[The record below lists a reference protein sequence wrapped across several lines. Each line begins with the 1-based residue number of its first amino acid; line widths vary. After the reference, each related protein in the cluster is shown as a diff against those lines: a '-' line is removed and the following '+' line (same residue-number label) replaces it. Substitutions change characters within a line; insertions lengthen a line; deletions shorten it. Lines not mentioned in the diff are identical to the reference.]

1 MSAHIPGDQKKI
13 LEVAIGGYSVAGI
26 KTSNEDAFAA
36 LQPAPPIRALK
47 GIALCVADGVSCSD
61 NAQLA
66 SQTAVRTFIEDY
78 YSTPDS
84 WPVKTAA
91 ARVLSA
97 LNAWLFHHGQ
107 QYIARN
113 ALVTTFSGVILKS
126 TTAHLLHAGDSR
138 IYRWRGGSLE
148 LLTRDHQQ
156 RNRDGSF
163 YLTRALGMDSR
174 LEVDYIQEEL
184 VQGDLLVLTTDGV
197 HGVLPNA
204 ELSQLLAAN
213 FADLETQAKAIVD
226 AALRNGSDD
235 NLSCLLVRV
244 DQLPIE
250 DIDEVHRRLTQLKIP
265 PVLDVGQIID
275 GYRVQRILH
284 NGTRSHV
291 YVVESIVETNI
302 GVEQNT
308 GAQKRY
314 VLKAPSSNFSEDAQ
328 YLEGFMREQWV
339 GRRIDHPSIMKI
351 YPHPENSPFLYH
363 LCEYIEGQSLRQW
376 LFDNPRPALE
386 IVRSL
391 TREIITA
398 LRVFQRQHMVHRDLK
413 PENVML
419 LADGRIK
426 LIDFGTVYV
435 SGLGE
440 VNSPLREDT
449 PVGSADYIAPEY
461 LLGETGTHTS
471 DIFSLG
477 VMVYE
482 MLTGKLPFN
491 LPFLSSGA
499 TRRPPKGLQPWRYQ
513 FAREKRKDL
522 PLWVDLALQKAT
534 APRQRER
541 YQALSEFL
549 QDICVPNADM
559 LQERQS
565 APLIERSPVNFWRG
579 LALLLLIVVLVQWAL
594 MLKP

>member
-1 MSAHIPGDQKKI
+1 MSTPFSSDQKHT
-13 LEVAIGGYSVAGI
+13 LEVAIGGYSTAGI
-26 KTSNEDAFAA
+26 KPNNEDAFGA

-107 QYIARN
+107 QQIARN

-138 IYRWRGGSLE
+138 IYRLRNGSLE
-148 LLTRDHQQ
+148 QLTRDHQQ

-174 LEVDYIQEEL
+174 LEVDYIQEEIEAND
-184 VQGDLLVLTTDGV
+184 VLVLTTDGV
-197 HGVLPNA
+197 HGVLNHA
-204 ELSQLLAAN
+204 ELLDLLMQQQG
-213 FADLETQAKAIVD
+213 DLEALARKIVD
-226 AALRNGSDD
+226 SALAKGSDD
-235 NLSCLLVRV
+235 NLTCLLVRIEH
-244 DQLPIE
+244 LPVE

-265 PVLDVGQIID
+265 PVLEVGQIID
-275 GYRVQRILH
+275 GYKVQRVLY
-284 NGTRSHV
+284 NGTRSHLYLV
-291 YVVESIVETNI
+291 HN
-302 GVEQNT
+302 QADDKN
-308 GAQKRY
+308 Y
-314 VLKAPSSNFSEDAQ
+314 VLKAPSESFADDAQ
-328 YLEGFMREQWV
+328 YLEGFIREQWV
-339 GRRIDHPSIMKI
+339 GRRIDHPAVMKI
-351 YPHPENSPFLYH
+351 YPRPDSSPFLYH
-363 LCEYIEGQSLRQW
+363 ICEFIEGQTLRQW
-376 LFDNPRPALE
+376 IFDNPKPPLE
-386 IVRSL
+386 LVRNL
-391 TREIITA
+391 TRDIIAA

-413 PENVML
+413 PENIML
-419 LADGRIK
+419 TKDGHIK

-440 VNSPLREDT
+440 VTSPLREDF

-461 LLGETGTHTS
+461 LLGEAGTHSS

-477 VMVYE
+477 VIVYE
-482 MLTGKLPFN
+482 MLTNALPFN
-491 LPFLSSGA
+491 LPDM
-499 TRRPPKGLQPWRYQ
+499 TRRVPKGLQAWRYQ
-513 FAREKRKDL
+513 PANDRRKNI
-522 PLWVDLALQKAT
+522 PHWVDLALEKAT
-534 APRQRER
+534 APNPRAR

-549 QDICVPNADM
+549 QDVCVPNADM
-559 LQERQS
+559 LQLRES
-565 APLIERSPVNFWRG
+565 APLIERNPAKFWRG
-579 LALLLLIVVLVQWAL
+579 LSLFLFVLVLILSALLA
-594 MLKP
+594 KR

>member
-1 MSAHIPGDQKKI
+1 MSAHLPGIDSKI
-13 LEVAIGGYSVAGI
+13 LEVSIGGYTTAGI
-26 KTSNEDAFAA
+26 KPANEDAFAA
-36 LQPAPPIRALK
+36 LQPAAAVRSLK

-107 QYIARN
+107 QHIERN
-113 ALVTTFSGVILKS
+113 GLVTTFSGVILKS

-138 IYRWRGGSLE
+138 IYRLRAPEKKGGLE

-163 YLTRALGMDSR
+163 FLTRALGMDSR

-184 VQGDLLVLTTDGV
+184 EAGDVLMLTTDGV
-197 HGVLPNA
+197 HGVFTHA
-204 ELSQLLAAN
+204 ELSALAMQS
-213 FADLETQAKAIVD
+213 FADLETHARAIVD
-226 AALRNGSDD
+226 AALQKGSDD
-235 NLSCLLVRV
+235 NLSCLLVRI
-244 DQLPIE
+244 DHLPIE

-275 GYRVQRILH
+275 GYKVERILH
-284 NGTRSHV
+284 SGTRSHLYLARSNV
-291 YVVESIVETNI
+291 D
-302 GVEQNT
+302 
-308 GAQKRY
+308 AQLY
-314 VLKAPSSNFSEDAQ
+314 VLKAPSENFAEDAQ
-328 YLEGFMREQWV
+328 YLEGFIREQWV
-339 GRRIDHPSIMKI
+339 GRRIDSPAVMKI
-351 YPHPENSPFLYH
+351 YARPENSPFLYH
-363 LCEYIEGQSLRQW
+363 ICEYIEGQTLRQW
-376 LFDNPRPALE
+376 LFDNPRPSLE
-386 IVRSL
+386 AVRGI
-391 TREIITA
+391 TREIIAA

-413 PENVML
+413 PENIML
-419 LADGRIK
+419 TAEGRVK

-440 VNSPLREDT
+440 VNSPLREDC

-461 LLGETGTHTS
+461 LLGETGSHVS

-477 VMVYE
+477 VIVYE
-482 MLTGKLPFN
+482 MMTGKLPFE
-491 LPFLSSGA
+491 LPDM
-499 TRRPPKGLQPWRYQ
+499 TRRPPRGLQPWRYRSAHQ
-513 FAREKRKDL
+513 RRKDI
-522 PLWVDLALQKAT
+522 PPWIDLALEKAV
-534 APRQRER
+534 APNARER

-549 QDICVPNADM
+549 QDLCVPNADM
-559 LQERQS
+559 VQQRES
-565 APLIERSPVNFWRG
+565 APLLERNPVNFWRG
-579 LALLLLIVVLVQWAL
+579 LSLILLVIVLVQWAVL
-594 MLKP
+594 ARH

>member
-1 MSAHIPGDQKKI
+1 
-13 LEVAIGGYSVAGI
+13 
-26 KTSNEDAFAA
+26 
-36 LQPAPPIRALK
+36 
-47 GIALCVADGVSCSD
+47 
-61 NAQLA
+61 
-66 SQTAVRTFIEDY
+66 QTAVRTFIEDY

-107 QYIARN
+107 QHIARN
-113 ALVTTFSGVILKS
+113 ALVTTFSAVILKS

-138 IYRWRGGSLE
+138 IYRWRAGSLE

-163 YLTRALGMDSR
+163 FLTRALGMDSR

-184 VQGDLLVLTTDGV
+184 EPADLLMLTTDGV
-197 HGVLPNA
+197 HGVLQAA
-204 ELSQLLAAN
+204 ELSQLLATTV
-213 FADLETQAKAIVD
+213 ADRDLPSLEDKAKAIVG
-226 AALRNGSDD
+226 AALRKGSDD

-265 PVLDVGQIID
+265 PVLEIGQNID
-275 GYRVQRILH
+275 GYRVLRILH
-284 NGTRSHV
+284 NGTRSHL
-291 YVVESIVETNI
+291 YVVQNI
-302 GVEQNT
+302 T
-308 GAQKRY
+308 DQKRY
-314 VLKAPSSNFSEDAQ
+314 VLKAPSENFAEDAQ
-328 YLEGFMREQWV
+328 YLEGFIREQWV
-339 GRRIDHPSIMKI
+339 GRRIDHPAVMKI
-351 YPHPENSPFLYH
+351 YARPESSPFLYH
-363 LCEYIEGQSLRQW
+363 LCEYIEGQTLRQW

-386 IVRSL
+386 TVRNL
-391 TREIITA
+391 TRDIITA

-419 LADGRIK
+419 LADGHIK

-440 VNSPLREDT
+440 VNSPLREEC

-461 LLGETGTHTS
+461 LLGDTGSHVS

-491 LPFLSSGA
+491 LPDM
-499 TRRPPKGLQPWRYQ
+499 TRRPPQGLQPWRYQ
-513 FAREKRKDL
+513 FARDRRQDL

-534 APRQRER
+534 APKPRER

-559 LQERQS
+559 LQERKS
-565 APLIERSPVNFWRG
+565 APLLERDPVNFWRG
-579 LALLLLIVVLVQWAL
+579 VSLILFIVVLVEWVL
-594 MLKP
+594 LVKR

>member
-1 MSAHIPGDQKKI
+1 MSAHLPGDQKKN
-13 LEVAIGGYSVAGI
+13 LEVSIGGYSVAGV
-26 KTSNEDAFAA
+26 KPANEDAFAA
-36 LQPAPPIRALK
+36 LQPTPAIRALK
-47 GIALCVADGVSCSD
+47 GVALCVADGVSCSD

-78 YSTPDS
+78 YSTPDT

-107 QYIARN
+107 QQVAHN

-138 IYRWRGGSLE
+138 IYRWRDGSLE

-163 YLTRALGMDSR
+163 FLTRALGMDSR

-184 VQGDLLVLTTDGV
+184 ARGDVLVLTTDGV
-197 HGVLPNA
+197 HGALPQN
-204 ELSQLLAAN
+204 ELVDLLRRE
-213 FADLETQAKAIVD
+213 FSDLETQAKAIVD
-226 AALRNGSDD
+226 AALTHGSDD

-244 DQLPIE
+244 DELPIE

-265 PVLDVGQIID
+265 PALDVGQSID
-275 GYRVQRILH
+275 GYRVLRVLH

-291 YVVESIVETNI
+291 YLVE
-302 GVEQNT
+302 NT
-308 GAQKRY
+308 VDQKRY
-314 VLKAPSSNFSEDAQ
+314 VLKAPSPNFADDAQ
-328 YLEGFMREQWV
+328 YLEGFIREQWV
-339 GRRIDHPSIMKI
+339 GRRIDHPAIMKI
-351 YPHPENSPFLYH
+351 FPRPENSPFLYH
-363 LCEYIEGQSLRQW
+363 ICEYVEGQTLRQW
-376 LFDNPRPALE
+376 LFDNPKPSLE
-386 IVRSL
+386 TVRNL
-391 TREIITA
+391 TREIINA

-413 PENVML
+413 PENVIL
-419 LADGRIK
+419 TGNGHIK
-426 LIDFGTVYV
+426 LIDFGTVFV

-440 VNSPLREDT
+440 VNSPLREDC

-461 LLGETGTHTS
+461 LLGETGSHAS

-482 MLTGKLPFN
+482 MLTGKLPFD
-491 LPFLSSGA
+491 LPDM
-499 TRRPPKGLQPWRYQ
+499 TRRPPKGLQSWRYRP
-513 FAREKRKDL
+513 AREQRAEL

-534 APRQRER
+534 APNVRER

-549 QDICVPNADM
+549 QDLCVPNADM

-565 APLIERSPVNFWRG
+565 APLIERNPVNFWRG
-579 LALLLLIVVLVQWAL
+579 LALILLIVVLVQFAL
-594 MLKP
+594 LMRH